1 MKLKHRPE
9 DFLVEERL
17 RPGRIAE
24 AGPHAVYRIR
34 KSGLSTLEVSMRL
47 AKEAG
52 VDLGRVRVC
61 GWKDR
66 RAVAVQHASVEGGPS
81 ISIEEPGLS
90 VETIGRAAAP
100 ARSDWIEA
108 NAFSILVRDLGPED
122 LAALD
127 RSLPDVRAEGLPN
140 HFDDQRFGAARA
152 GKGWPMAELLR
163 GDEEKALLLLAATPG
178 TNDPPEVAARKGHFR
193 SAWGRFD
200 RCAERAA
207 GWHERSLFEHLLRR
221 PRDFRG
227 ALRFVPRPERLIQ
240 ALAFQ
245 SWIWNRCA
253 DRLLGAIVA
262 PGRLGSMPADLGPL
276 RFWRSPTG
284 EERRRLD
291 AVDLPL
297 VGRGPRH
304 GNCDREISEVLRE
317 EGLSVERL
325 RSRGVRGFELKVA
338 RRSFVLRPDRLE
350 AGAPEPDGEHP
361 GRSAVRLALS
371 LPRGAYATLVAK
383 RLLAG

>member
-1 MKLKHRPE
+1 VKLKHRPE

-66 RAVAVQHASVEGGPS
+66 RAVSVQHASVEGGPP

-90 VETIGRAAAP
+90 VETIGRASSP

-108 NAFSILVRDLGPED
+108 NAFSLLVRDLGPED

-127 RSLPDVRAEGLPN
+127 RNLPDVRAAGLPN
-140 HFDDQRFGAARA
+140 QFDDQRFGAARA
-152 GKGWPMAELLR
+152 GKGWPMAEFLR
-163 GDEEKALLLLAATPG
+163 GEVEKALLLLVATPG
-178 TNDPPEVAARKGHFR
+178 ANDPPEVAARKGFFR

-207 GWHERSLFEHLLRR
+207 GWHERSLFDHLVRR
-221 PRDFRG
+221 PGDFRG

-240 ALAFQ
+240 GLAFQ
-245 SWIWNRCA
+245 AWVWNRCA
-253 DRLLGAIVA
+253 DRLLGSILA
-262 PGRLGSMPADLGPL
+262 PERLGSLPADLGPL
-276 RFWRSPTG
+276 RYWRRPTQ
-284 EERRRLD
+284 EERRRLE
-291 AVDLPL
+291 AVELPL

-304 GNCDREISEVLRE
+304 GNCDRAISEVLRE

-338 RRSFVLRPDRLE
+338 RRPFVLRPDRLE
-350 AGAPEPDGEHP
+350 AGAPQPDEDHA
-361 GRSAVRLALS
+361 GRSAVHVAMS
-371 LPRGAYATLVAK
+371 LPRGSYATLLAK
-383 RLLAG
+383 RLFA

>member
-9 DFLVEERL
+9 DFVVEERL
-17 RPGRIAE
+17 RPGVVGER
-24 AGPHAVYRIR
+24 GPHTVYRVR

-52 VDLGRVRVC
+52 VALASVRVC

-66 RAVAVQHASVEGGPS
+66 RAVAVQHASVEGGPA
-81 ISIEEPGLS
+81 ISIGEAGLS
-90 VETIGRAAAP
+90 VETVGRAAAP

-122 LAALD
+122 LDALD
-127 RSLPDVRAEGLPN
+127 RNLLDVRAEGLPN
-140 HFDDQRFGAARA
+140 LFDDQRFGAARA
-152 GKGWPMAELLR
+152 GKGWPMAEFLR
-163 GDEEKALLLLAATPG
+163 DDVERALLLLVATPG
-178 TNDPPEVAARKGHFR
+178 ANDPPEVAARKGFFR
-193 SAWGRFD
+193 SSWGRFD

-207 GWHERSLFEHLLRR
+207 GWHERSLFDHLVRR
-221 PRDFRG
+221 PGDFRG

-245 SWIWNRCA
+245 AWIWNRCA

-262 PGRLGSMPADLGPL
+262 PGRVGSLAADLGPL
-276 RFWRSPTG
+276 RFWRSPTP
-284 EERRRLD
+284 EERRLLE
-291 AVDLPL
+291 AVELPL

-304 GNCDREISEVLRE
+304 GNCDRVISEVLRE

-350 AGAPEPDGEHP
+350 AGAPEPDVEHP
-361 GRSAVRLALS
+361 GRSAIRLAMS
-371 LPRGAYATLVAK
+371 LPRGAYATLVAR
-383 RLLAG
+383 RLFA